1 MKFINTSNIFSNI
14 KARDAIYIDN
24 LIQTNTKGKLTLKG
38 TVNSF
43 YLVNNPKN
51 LLTKFE
57 ITFYQIRMFSCTSLD
72 FSLLDKDMVSNF
84 NIISDSIF
92 ILDNKL
98 SDYNHFVLS
107 TYDYVYEIVAKDYEI
122 TY

>member
-51 LLTKFE
+51 LLTKF
-57 ITFYQIRMFSCTSLD
+57 
-72 FSLLDKDMVSNF
+72 
-84 NIISDSIF
+84 
-92 ILDNKL
+92 
-98 SDYNHFVLS
+98 
-107 TYDYVYEIVAKDYEI
+107 
-122 TY
+122 